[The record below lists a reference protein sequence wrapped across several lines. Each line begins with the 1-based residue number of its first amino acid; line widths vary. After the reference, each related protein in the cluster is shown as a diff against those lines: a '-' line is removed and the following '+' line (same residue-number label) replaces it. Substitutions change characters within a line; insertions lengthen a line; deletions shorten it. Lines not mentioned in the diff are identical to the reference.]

1 LPEKLGDLPMP
12 SAAYFRRQA
21 DICLRLSLI
30 SSDDATSTRL
40 VTMAKEYLAT
50 SEAMERSSG
59 ADLPYGMAGA
69 APPDTDANQ
78 GPADFDLPADAP
90 SPTVDR

>member
-1 LPEKLGDLPMP
+1 MP

-50 SEAMERSSG
+50 SEAMERPSE
-59 ADLPYGMAGA
+59 ADVPYGIAGA
-69 APPDTDANQ
+69 APPEGGADQ
-78 GPADFDLPADAP
+78 GPADFNPPTDAP
-90 SPTVDR
+90 SSTADR